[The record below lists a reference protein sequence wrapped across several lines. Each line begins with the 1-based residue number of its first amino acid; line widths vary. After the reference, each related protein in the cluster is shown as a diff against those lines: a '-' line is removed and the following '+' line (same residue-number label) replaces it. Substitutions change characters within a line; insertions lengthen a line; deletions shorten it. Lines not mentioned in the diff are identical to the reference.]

1 MAHFTSGKWIFSKNK
16 NNIRMK
22 SRSGLFVRILQH
34 QWKEAVRSSF
44 WQKSLLINVIL
55 GIFLLYFLVN
65 LLVLGFFLGK
75 ILLSV
80 FPDSDPVIAFS
91 GIVFYYFTADF
102 LLRFFMQSTPVI
114 SIVPYLHL
122 PVKKTSVFHFLLI
135 RSGCSLFNLFPV
147 VVLLPFTL
155 RFVIPAYSAAAGLYW
170 LIALILIIFT
180 NNYLAFFF
188 KKLFAL
194 KPAVIFLVTAVTGII
209 MAIDITRNRVV
220 SIGFGDGLMYLAQ
233 HPAWLLA
240 PAFILIFSYRLS
252 WFLLHRQRYMEV
264 KEKNEKQ
271 YYTTERS
278 RYFSELFGLTG
289 TLVLLEI
296 KMILR
301 NNRPR
306 SYLVLSF
313 LFLFY
318 GFMIYPRHPLDS
330 GYAMIL
336 FIGLLLTGIMMVQYG
351 QLVLSWESSYFD
363 RLCTAGF
370 SSRELFTA
378 KYGLFFLFNTVTF
391 LLTLPYGL
399 FDYRIALVNFA
410 AWLFNCG
417 INSILILFLGT
428 YNTKRID
435 MNKGAF
441 FNYEGV
447 SATHFFLVLPVLG
460 LPVLISWMVALFTT
474 PGSGIFS
481 IGLIGFTGIIFH
493 RQLIEIVTRQFIS
506 RKQKILHGFR
516 NG

>member
-1 MAHFTSGKWIFSKNK
+1 MKN
-16 NNIRMK
+16 
-22 SRSGLFVRILQH
+22 RSGLFLQILVH
-34 QWKEAVRSSF
+34 QWKEAIRSSF
-44 WQKSLLINVIL
+44 WQKSLLINILL
-55 GIFLLYFLVN
+55 GIFLLYFLLN

-75 ILLSV
+75 IMLTA
-80 FPDSDPVIAFS
+80 FPDSNPVIAFS
-91 GIVFYYFTADF
+91 GIVFYYFIADF

-122 PVKKTSVFHFLLI
+122 PVKKTNIFHFLLI
-135 RSGCSLFNLFPV
+135 RSGFSLFNLFPV

-155 RFVIPAYSAAAGLYW
+155 RYVIPAYATAAGLTW

-188 KKLFAL
+188 KKLFVL
-194 KPAVIFLVTAVTGII
+194 KPAVILLITAVTGILA
-209 MAIDITRNRVV
+209 AIDITRNRVI
-220 SIGFGDGLMYLAQ
+220 STGLGDGLMYVAT
-233 HPAWLLA
+233 HPAWLLL
-240 PAFILIFSYRLS
+240 PAVLLLFSYGLS
-252 WFLLHRQRYMEV
+252 WFLLNRQRYLEV
-264 KEKNEKQ
+264 KEKNEKN
-271 YYTTERS
+271 YYTTEKS
-278 RYFSELFGLTG
+278 RYVSEVFGLTG
-289 TLVLLEI
+289 TLILLEI

-306 SYLVLSF
+306 TYLVLSF

-330 GYAMIL
+330 GYAIIL
-336 FIGLLLTGIMMVQYG
+336 FMGLLLTGLMMIQYG

-363 RLCTAGF
+363 RVCTSGF

-378 KYGLFFLFNTVTF
+378 KYWLFFLFNTVTF

-399 FDYRIALVNFA
+399 FDYRIALLNFA

-460 LPVLISWMVALFTT
+460 LPVLIYWLVSIFTS
-474 PGSGIFS
+474 PGSGIIF
-481 IGLIGFTGIIFH
+481 IGLVGFMGMVFH
-493 RQLIEIVTRQFIS
+493 RQLIEIVTKHFIS